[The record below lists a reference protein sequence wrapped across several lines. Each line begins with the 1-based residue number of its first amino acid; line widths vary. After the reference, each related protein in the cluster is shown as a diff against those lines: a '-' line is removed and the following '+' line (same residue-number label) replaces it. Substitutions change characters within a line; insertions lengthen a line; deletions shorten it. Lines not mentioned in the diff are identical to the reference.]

1 MDLIKKLNDY
11 YASDAVNQSM
21 LKALLAGI
29 GTYKKEEKN
38 LFAEDPEHFILGQ
51 AVDTNLLLPSIF
63 NDLFYISTLE
73 KKPSDTIMAIIREAF
88 SKRDAFI
95 NIEANKES
103 LWNAINSN
111 QYYMNRYNADFN
123 ADKRIEGVITE
134 GTAYWNEHVIADK
147 KTILSSAEKST
158 VDTIVES
165 FKTHRHTQQYFNN
178 DLTPIYQ
185 ADLYFTYSDL
195 PCKAL
200 LDYILV
206 DQINK
211 TIQPIDIKTMGDSTK
226 MFPVSARRHR
236 YDIQQS
242 FYHLALSSINELE
255 INAYTKIDITDY
267 VILPFKFIVESTTS
281 PGVCPLVYTA
291 TPIDYFTGR
300 YGATEQRGRI
310 VYGIDNVVG
319 QRDITKQIY
328 GYEEGI
334 RRYKWHKRT
343 EIWNMDMELYEA
355 KGELELDIFG

>member
-1 MDLIKKLNDY
+1 MDLKKKLSDY
-11 YASDAVNQSM
+11 YASPAINQSM

-51 AVDTNLLLPSIF
+51 AVDTSLLLPSIF
-63 NDLFYISTLE
+63 NDLFYISALE
-73 KKPSDTIMAIIREAF
+73 KKPSDTIMNIIREAF
-88 SKRDAFI
+88 SKRDTFI
-95 NIEANKES
+95 NIEANKEA

-123 ADKRIEGVITE
+123 ADTRIEGVIKE
-134 GTAYWNEHVIADK
+134 GTAYWNEHVIADN

-158 VDTIVES
+158 IDTIVES

-195 PCKAL
+195 SCKAL

-206 DQINK
+206 DQVNK

-236 YDIQQS
+236 YDIQLAW
-242 FYHLALSSINELE
+242 YHLALSKINELE
-255 INAYTKIDITDY
+255 INAYTKIDISDY
-267 VILPFKFIVESTTS
+267 TILPFKFIVESTTS

-291 TPIDYFTGR
+291 SPTDYITGK
-300 YGATEQRGRI
+300 YGAIDERGKLEFIHEPIGPRTQI
-310 VYGIDNVVG
+310 K
-319 QRDITKQIY
+319 RIY
-328 GYEEGI
+328 GYKDAIEKYRWHEG
-334 RRYKWHKRT
+334 T
-343 EIWNMDMELYEA
+343 GIWDMDMELYEC